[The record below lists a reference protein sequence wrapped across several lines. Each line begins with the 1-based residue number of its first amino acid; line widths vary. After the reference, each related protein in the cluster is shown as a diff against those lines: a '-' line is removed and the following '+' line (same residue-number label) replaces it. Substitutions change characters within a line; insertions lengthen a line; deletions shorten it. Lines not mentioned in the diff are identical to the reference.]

1 MAVSVPFYATWDDDA
16 LRRAQRDVDGF
27 GQGILGSIGKLAGP
41 LAAVGGAIAGAF
53 AFGQVAGFAKEA
65 IDSFTNIGEQLS
77 KLDVLSEG
85 SAAKFDEWSDTT
97 AKALGIA
104 KGDALEAAGNF
115 VNLFKA
121 AGKVGDEGIDAAQT
135 FVKLASGMASF
146 NNASPEETLAALES
160 GLRGEFEPLRR
171 YGVLLD
177 DATLKQVAFEK
188 GLITSTKEALTPQQK
203 TLAAYDAILKQTGDQ
218 IDDFSRT
225 SDSAAN
231 QQRALAAQFEDV
243 KTKVG
248 EALAPAF
255 GILLEIVSE
264 KLLPAFDRFAEWMVE
279 NKEEIALFF
288 ERIVTEAEN
297 GWIKVKPHLE
307 RFANFV
313 KEDLAPVLNAF
324 IEGDWKTFFDKLVN
338 MMTGTGGTKTKDGAN
353 ELGKG
358 IGGALMDGIFT
369 ALSSVDFWKIIGR
382 LLYAGFANSI
392 HIGLPMKAGAWL
404 AEKLGFGGPGFSFT
418 GDLREDWENFTGAFR
433 SPVPSGT
440 TGGGAPPEMIGAF
453 GTGNTPVSVT
463 VNGALDPV
471 SVANQ
476 ITDILSKQNARLGVL

>member
-255 GILLEIVSE
+255 GVLLDIVSD

-358 IGGALMDGIFT
+358 IGTALMDGIFQV
-369 ALSSVDFWKIIGR
+369 LSSVDFWKIIGK
-382 LLYAGFANSI
+382 LLYAGFSNSLLM
-392 HIGLPMKAGAWL
+392 LPAKAGNWL
-404 AEKLGFGGPGFSFT
+404 SEKLGFGGPGFDFS
-418 GDLREDWENFTGAFR
+418 GDLARDWENFTGLFR
-433 SPVPSGT
+433 GPAPSGT

>member
-16 LRRAQRDVDGF
+16 LRRAGDDIGKF
-27 GQGILGSIGKLAGP
+27 GDSVLGKIGKLAGP

-53 AFGQVAGFAKEA
+53 AFGQIAGFAKEA
-65 IDSFTNIGEQLS
+65 IDGAVNIGEQLS
-77 KLDVLSEG
+77 KLDVLAEG
-85 SAAKFDEWSDTT
+85 SSKKFDEWSDTT
-97 AKALGIA
+97 AKAMGIA
-104 KGDALEAAGNF
+104 KGDALEAAGQF
-115 VNLFKA
+115 VGLFKA
-121 AGKVGDEGIDAAQT
+121 AGKVGDEGIGAAQT
-135 FVKLASGMASF
+135 MVKLASGMASF
-146 NNASPEETLAALES
+146 NNASPEETLAALQS
-160 GLRGEFEPLRR
+160 GLRGEFEPLRK
-171 YGVLLD
+171 YNVLLD

-188 GLITSTKEALTPQQK
+188 GIISSTNEALTPQQK
-203 TLAAYDAILKQTGDQ
+203 TLAAYEAIMAQTTNQ
-218 IDDFSRT
+218 IDDFTRT

-231 QQRALAAQFEDV
+231 KQRALGAMFTD
-243 KTKVG
+243 TKNKIG
-248 EALAPAF
+248 DALRPAF
-255 GILLEIVSE
+255 EVLLEIVE
-264 KLLPAFDRFAEWMVE
+264 QKLLPAFDRFADWMVE

-324 IEGDWKTFFDKLVN
+324 IEGDWKTFFDKIVN

-358 IGGALMDGIFT
+358 IGGALMEGIFE
-369 ALSSVDFWKIIGR
+369 ALSSVDFWKIIGK

-392 HIGLPMKAGAWL
+392 HVGLPLKAGAWL
-404 AEKLGFGGPGFSFT
+404 SEKLGFGGPGFSFS

-433 SPVPSGT
+433 SPAPSGT

-453 GTGNTPVSVT
+453 GAGNTPVSVT

-476 ITDILSKQNARLGVL
+476 INRILSQRNYRNAVV